1 MNVGKNATIK
11 DVINATN
18 WLLVTV
24 EINNP
29 RKSEININTDD
40 IIKSQKTEPLNGTSN
55 NKIPAITVK
64 AMEIIPKTLAE
75 KGFLFLRRHLLELF
89 TVNHKQYY
97 KREGHGIRYGLK
109 SPEPLDYLIAQHEIL
124 SQALERIIIPGSP
137 GRLFC
142 RRVSAGNE
150 NNHAC
155 AAPAI

>member
-1 MNVGKNATIK
+1 MNQQLLKADKITDIRMIQSWFNEIAGIKNPDKMNVGKNATIK

-64 AMEIIPKTLAE
+64 AMEIIPKI
-75 KGFLFLRRHLLELF
+75 K
-89 TVNHKQYY
+89 
-97 KREGHGIRYGLK
+97 
-109 SPEPLDYLIAQHEIL
+109 
-124 SQALERIIIPGSP
+124 
-137 GRLFC
+137 
-142 RRVSAGNE
+142 
-150 NNHAC
+150 
-155 AAPAI
+155 